1 MQKNQVISVYD
12 DIDWTLLWQQSR
24 SRKSWKSKGPE
35 EWDRKAGSFA
45 DRTRDSAYVGL
56 VLKQLNLREEMSVL
70 DVGCGPGTL
79 TVPLARIVNRVT
91 ALDYSSGML
100 EVLDQRARQEGLD
113 NIRRVKCAW
122 EDDWSAFDIGRH
134 DVVIASRSMNI
145 PGLEEGL
152 RKLDHYA
159 TRLVYVAER
168 IAPSPFDPDAFA
180 ALGREFESGP
190 DYIYTLN
197 MLYRLGIYPRV
208 ELIELERELHFEDLD
223 RAVQGYAWMFRDL
236 QPEEKRLLEKFLR
249 ERIISQE
256 GDHIV
261 IRRDHPQR
269 WALLSWSKETR
280 KALA

>member
-1 MQKNQVISVYD
+1 MRKNQVISVYD

-35 EWDRKAGSFA
+35 EWDKKAPSFA
-45 DRTRDSAYVGL
+45 DRIKDSAYVSL
-56 VLKQLNLREEMSVL
+56 ILKQLDLREGMSVL

-79 TVPLARIVNRVT
+79 TVPIARLVNRVT
-91 ALDYSSGML
+91 AIDYSNGML
-100 EVLDQRARQEGLD
+100 EVLDQRAKQEGIG

-122 EDDWSAFDIGRH
+122 EDDWSAFDIGLH

-159 TRLVYVAER
+159 TRSVYVAER

-197 MLYRLGIYPRV
+197 MLYSLGIHPRV

-249 ERIISQE
+249 ERIITQK
-256 GDHIV
+256 GGHIV

-280 KALA
+280 KARA